1 MYTLP
6 KAKEESKAYDNRQQL
21 SPISAFRDEDYQLL
35 ALSSAVFLN
44 DLLI

>member
-1 MYTLP
+1 MYTLS
-6 KAKEESKAYDNRQQL
+6 KAKEESKAYDNRQRL

-35 ALSSAVFLN
+35 APSAIFLN